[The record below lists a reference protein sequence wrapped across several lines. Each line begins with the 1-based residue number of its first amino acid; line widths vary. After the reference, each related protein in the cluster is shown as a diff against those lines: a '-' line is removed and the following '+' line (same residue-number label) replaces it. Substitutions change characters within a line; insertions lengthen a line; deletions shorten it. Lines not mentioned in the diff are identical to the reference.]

1 MSDPE
6 KPPRRSGI
14 EAVQEAQRITLPKR
28 FYQAVSVAA
37 RDGGF
42 AVMLDGRPMRTPAK
56 KLLVV
61 PVETLAAALAEEW
74 DAQKTTINPAT
85 MPLTRLVNS
94 ALDGVAGREAEVA
107 AEIVKYA
114 GGDLLL
120 YRAAGPTALVARQAR
135 HWDPVLAWAEG
146 WLGGRFILAEGIMPV
161 SPAAIDARQACSQD
175 RRYADAAARRAAR
188 DHDADRLGAAGTGAR
203 RAAHWCARRRGL
215 RRTSTRI
222 YQIELWG
229 TDAEAETRRANRW
242 REMQAAS
249 FLITASAGATLSGPD
264 AAV

>member
-6 KPPRRSGI
+6 KQPRRSGI

-28 FYQAVSVAA
+28 FYQTVSVAA

-42 AVMLDGRPMRTPAK
+42 AVMLDGRPVRTPAK

-61 PVETLAAALAEEW
+61 PVETLAVALAEEW
-74 DAQKTTINPAT
+74 DAQKTNINPAT

-120 YRAAGPTALVARQAR
+120 YRAAGPAALVARQAR

-161 SPAAIDARQACSQD
+161 SQPQSTLDKLAAKI
-175 RRYADAAARRAAR
+175 ADMATLPLAALHVITTLTGSALLALAHAERGI
-188 DHDADRLGAAGTGAR
+188 GAQEAWI
-203 RAAHWCARRRGL
+203 AAHVDED
-215 RRTSTRI
+215 

-229 TDAEAETRRANRW
+229 PDTEAGARRTDRW

-249 FLITASAGATLSGPD
+249 FLISL
-264 AAV
+264 